1 MNSKHIVSATLAF
14 GIAAMAAQAQAADG
28 TIDFEG
34 EVTAASCTINSGAPD
49 FSVILPTVSST
60 TLGEAGATA
69 GRTPFTISLTDCEEA
84 TEVSTYFEPGPT
96 VDFATGR
103 LINQLDPASDGAQ
116 NVMIQLLGQNSGF
129 LPIQAIGADGNQPNS
144 QWVAVD
150 QASGTADLNYY
161 AEYYAMSAAIPGL
174 VESSVQY
181 TISYR

>member
-1 MNSKHIVSATLAF
+1 MNTKQIATLSLAI
-14 GIAAMAAQAQAADG
+14 GLASLAANVNAADG

-49 FSVILPTVSST
+49 FSVVLPTVSSA
-60 TLGEAGATA
+60 TLSAAGETA
-69 GRTPFTISLTDCEEA
+69 GRTPFTISLTDCVDA

-103 LINQLDPASDGAQ
+103 LINQLDPSADGAE
-116 NVMIQLLGQNSGF
+116 NVMIQLLGQNSSF

-144 QWVAVD
+144 QWVTVTD
-150 QASGTADLNYY
+150 GEADLNYY
-161 AEYYAMSAAIPGL
+161 AEYYAEAAAIPGL